1 MAKRYQ
7 AKRRA
12 TEDASG
18 LAGWLFTD
26 LLLGL
31 VMIFLSAVAF
41 TAFKS
46 KDEVLPPGQSTVP
59 SPIIYECKE
68 YVGEFF
74 AEPAKFRFATPD
86 DAAKI
91 KELIEDWTAKTF
103 VIPEMIING
112 KKQTLSDAEAKVAV
126 GIIYGWY
133 QTGRKSTEG
142 SSKALTFYSKF
153 NKSDPD
159 NFPAAVDRKVK
170 NMRFFGTQGDYADP
184 NGVGVELFFVHNKC
198 NEPVPVSSTT
208 LP

>member
-46 KDEVLPPGQSTVP
+46 KDEVFVAGEVEL
-59 SPIIYECKE
+59 ECKE
-68 YVGEFF
+68 YVAAFISEPLSLEF
-74 AEPAKFRFATPD
+74 
-86 DAAKI
+86 
-91 KELIEDWTAKTF
+91 KTILDS
-103 VIPEMIING
+103 VNIGTQIQEYVNTEQEING
-112 KKQTLSDAEAKVAV
+112 VRQKLKDAKVAV
-126 GIIYGWY
+126 GSIWGYYESG
-133 QTGRKSTEG
+133 T
-142 SSKALTFYSKF
+142 SSFQGVKRAKEFYSEF
-153 NKSDPD
+153 IKSDPI
-159 NFPAAVDRKVK
+159 NFSKFDDSGKRVE
-170 NMRFFGTQGDYADP
+170 NMRFIGSAGENAPQ
-184 NGVGVELFFVHNKC
+184 NGVKAELFFVYNSCSKQG
-198 NEPVPVSSTT
+198 PVNSTT

>member
-46 KDEVLPPGQSTVP
+46 KDEVLVPGEVQL
-59 SPIIYECKE
+59 ECKE
-68 YVGEFF
+68 YVAAFIS
-74 AEPAKFRFATPD
+74 EPLSLPFKAKS
-86 DAAKI
+86 DAFNIGAQI
-91 KELIEDWTAKTF
+91 QEYVNTEQ
-103 VIPEMIING
+103 VING
-112 KKQTLSDAEAKVAV
+112 VQQKLKDAKVAV
-126 GIIYGWY
+126 GIIWGYYESG
-133 QTGRKSTEG
+133 TSSFEG
-142 SSKALTFYSKF
+142 VKRAKDFYSEF
-153 NKSDPD
+153 VKSDPL
-159 NFPAAVDRKVK
+159 NFTDFDEDKKVE
-170 NMRFFGTQGDYADP
+170 NMRFIGSAGENAP
-184 NGVGVELFFVHNKC
+184 LNGVKAELFFVYNSCSKQG
-198 NEPVPVSSTT
+198 PVTSTT

>member
-46 KDEVLPPGQSTVP
+46 KDEVASDEVASVETFEVCTEYFAAYDEEPLILDFKS
-59 SPIIYECKE
+59 EKE
-68 YVGEFF
+68 ASLIDE
-74 AEPAKFRFATPD
+74 
-86 DAAKI
+86 KI
-91 KELIEDWTAKTF
+91 KEHIAKNYKF
-103 VIPEMIING
+103 ESKPE
-112 KKQTLSDAEAKVAV
+112 VAV
-126 GIIYGWY
+126 GLIYGY
-133 QTGRKSTEG
+133 YGGSIVYEGNNRAKS
-142 SSKALTFYSKF
+142 FYLKF
-153 NKSDPD
+153 VESDPE
-159 NFPAAVDRKVK
+159 NFTPFDEKREVK
-170 NMRFFGTQGDYADP
+170 NMKFFGSKGRFAP
-184 NGVGVELFFVHNKC
+184 VNGVQAQLFFVFNAC
-198 NEPVPVSSTT
+198 GNTERVTSTT